1 MQDLEKTIVTQSQTI
16 RLPELDIRAHLIILY
31 PRELF
36 RQIPLKK
43 GKTILGRGIE
53 ADIRLDDSLV
63 SRRHC
68 EISWDGKTVKIRDLN
83 STNGIFVDGQEVEE
97 TVLDSENR
105 IQIGK
110 MVLKID
116 FKDPSEEAFDRE
128 LFEAATTDPLT
139 KISNR
144 RTFLDRCAGEC
155 ALARRNDYYV
165 HTILLDV
172 DHFKRVNDQWG
183 HQAGDMTLKEI
194 ARLLKEEKREGDLLA
209 RYGGEEFIL
218 LLSGIG
224 IEDAYRSAERLRLAV
239 EKQIFVWNDVTIP
252 VTISLGLAS
261 KKGKD
266 IPKIEEMIAESDKLL
281 YLAKDN
287 GRNQVVTS
295 E

>member
-1 MQDLEKTIVTQSQTI
+1 MQDLEKTIVTKSQTI
-16 RLPELDIRAHLIILY
+16 RLPELETRAHLIILY

-36 RQIPLKK
+36 RQIPLKT
-43 GKTILGRGIE
+43 GKNILGRGIE
-53 ADIRLDDSLV
+53 ADIRLDDGLV

-68 EISWDGKTVKIRDLN
+68 EISWDGKTVRIRNLN
-83 STNGIFVDGQEVEE
+83 STNGIFIDGQEVEE
-97 TVLDSENR
+97 AVLDSENR

-116 FKDPSEEAFDRE
+116 FKDASEESFDRE

-144 RTFLDRCAGEC
+144 RTFLDRCSGEC

-165 HTILLDV
+165 HTLLIDV

-183 HQAGDMTLKEI
+183 HQAGDMVLKEI
-194 ARLLKEEKREGDLLA
+194 ARLLKDEKREGDLLA

-218 LLSGIG
+218 LFSGIG
-224 IEDAYRSAERLRLAV
+224 LEDALRSAERLRLAI
-239 EKQIFVWNDVTIP
+239 EKQIFVWNDITIP

-261 KKGKD
+261 RKGKA
-266 IPKIEEMIAESDKLL
+266 IPKIEEMISEADKFL
-281 YLAKDN
+281 YIAKDN
-287 GRNQVVTS
+287 GRNQVVVAS
-295 E
+295 